1 MGYIEDLRKLTG
13 PRPLVL
19 ANVAIGVLNN
29 QGQVLLLR
37 NSDGLW
43 RVPGGYIELE
53 ESAEETARRK
63 VFEKTGIR
71 IGQLELVNVFS
82 GKNHFVKLQNGDEF
96 FPVTIT
102 YISKDIKKCPPLTP
116 PNGSNE
122 ICFFDLKALP
132 ENLSPII
139 RTAIKQYTEFFP
151 I

>member
-19 ANVAIGVLNN
+19 ANVAVGVLNN

-53 ESAEETARRK
+53 ESAEETARRE

-82 GKNHFVKLQNGDEF
+82 GKNHFVKLQNGEEF

-102 YISKDIKKCPPLTP
+102 YISTDIKNYPPYIP
-116 PNGSNE
+116 SNESNE
-122 ICFFDLKALP
+122 IGFFDLKALP

-139 RTAIKQYTEFFP
+139 RMAIKQYTEFYP
-151 I
+151 S